1 MKASVYFV
9 GAGPGDP
16 ELLTRKALRVLCAC
30 DVVLHDSLVS
40 QEILDLIPRSTRVI
54 SVGKRCG
61 RKLLTQDDINGLLIH
76 YASAGNTVV
85 RLKGGDPLI
94 FGRCGEEIEALRAA
108 GVGFEVVPG
117 VTCAL
122 AAAAGAG
129 MSLTQRGIASHVL
142 FTTAHRQGGK
152 LSLELGGFSVRDT
165 TIVVYMPG
173 NDYRALSHAA
183 MESGLY
189 GHTPCMVVSS
199 ASRAEQQTHRT
210 TLEQLA
216 DADALPAPALIIL
229 GDVAGT
235 TPAEI
240 IPQLAQAFAAAV
252 V

>member
-1 MKASVYFV
+1 MNVSVYFV

-16 ELLTRKALRVLCAC
+16 ELLTRKALRVLRTC

-40 QEILDLIPRSTRVI
+40 QEILDLIPRSTKVI

-76 YASAGNTVV
+76 HASTGSTVA
-85 RLKGGDPLI
+85 RLKGGDPLV
-94 FGRCGEEIEALRAA
+94 FGRCGEEIDALRAA
-108 GVGFEVVPG
+108 GVDFEVVPG

-129 MSLTQRGIASHVL
+129 MSLTQRGVASHVL

-152 LSLELGGFSVRDT
+152 LSLDLRGFAVRDT

-173 NDYRALSHAA
+173 NDYRTLSHAA
-183 MESGLY
+183 MESGLF

-199 ASRAEQQTHRT
+199 ASRAEQQTYRT

-216 DADALPAPALIIL
+216 DAEALPAPALIIL
-229 GDVAGT
+229 GDVAGAAT
-235 TPAEI
+235 ADI
-240 IPQLAQAFAAAV
+240 IPQLAHAFATAV